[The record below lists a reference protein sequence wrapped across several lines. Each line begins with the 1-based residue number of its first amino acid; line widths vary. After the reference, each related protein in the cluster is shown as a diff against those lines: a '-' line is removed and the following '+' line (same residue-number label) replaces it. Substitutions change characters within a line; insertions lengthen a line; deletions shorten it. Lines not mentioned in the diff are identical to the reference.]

1 MSTFFVRLRRARAVA
16 SLACATTVSASAGCA
31 DLCTLEGECPEVATT
46 GAPGTTGETSGS
58 TSSGPDEEACPE
70 DPSDGPTRE
79 DCGVWASSSLG
90 DDKHPGTRTMPVAT
104 LARAVEIAGGGS
116 GSESG
121 SGSGK
126 RRVYACAE
134 TFAEGVVVP
143 RGVSLFGGFDCAHDW
158 QSPPAVSDG
167 DEGMEYADA
176 TAHRT
181 VIAPAA
187 DVIPLLLAG
196 AWKGEGEGAGEEDGE
211 GESVLFGLSIRAADA
226 KAPGGSSI
234 GVLAEPGARAALFRC
249 DITAGDGADGAPGAH
264 GGEGPAPSGLPGS
277 KGWDACS
284 GAVGLG
290 GPPVIATCDDDE
302 KSVGGNGG
310 NGGTQLA
317 GDGSP
322 GTPEPTPNPANQGA
336 GGEGQTAFTL
346 CTAGTTGAS
355 GGVGTPGLGGAG
367 PGRLTSLGFSGPR
380 GKDGSHGKAG
390 QGGGGGGSSLGKLT
404 VCPPGLGGGAGGGS
418 GGSGGCGGKGGKG
431 GRSGGASIG
440 IATRSDGVRLLSQV
454 HITTGTGGRG
464 GKGGT
469 AQLGGSGGAAG
480 PGGSGAKTADDAVP
494 PGCPGMFGGHGGH
507 GGHGGG
513 GAGGPSI
520 GVAYSSFFPPDIQG
534 LLLVALGKGG
544 PGGNGG
550 NPGVEESVG
559 ADGGE
564 AEVSALEP

>member
-1 MSTFFVRLRRARAVA
+1 MSTFFIRLRRARPLAF
-16 SLACATTVSASAGCA
+16 LACAATVSASAGCA
-31 DLCTLEGECPEVATT
+31 DLCTLEGECSEGTTT
-46 GAPGTTGETSGS
+46 GAPGTSGETSGS
-58 TSSGPDEEACPE
+58 TSSGPDDEACPE
-70 DPSDGPTRE
+70 DPSEGPTRE
-79 DCGVWASSSLG
+79 ECGVWASSSLG

-116 GSESG
+116 EGGSGSG

-167 DEGMEYADA
+167 DEVGDQGEV
-176 TAHRT
+176 TGHRT
-181 VIAPAA
+181 VIAPGA
-187 DVIPLLLAG
+187 DVIPLLLV
-196 AWKGEGEGAGEEDGE
+196 GEGDGEEAGDGE

-226 KAPGGSSI
+226 NAPGGSSI
-234 GVLAEPGARAALFRC
+234 GVLAEPGARAALLRC
-249 DITAGDGADGAPGAH
+249 DITAGDGADGPPGEH

-284 GAVGLG
+284 GALGLG
-290 GPPVIATCDDDE
+290 GPPVSATCDDGE
-302 KSVGGNGG
+302 ESVGGKGG

-322 GTPEPTPNPANQGA
+322 GTPEPTPNPADHGA
-336 GGEGQTAFTL
+336 GGEGQNAFTL

-404 VCPPGLGGGAGGGS
+404 VCAPGLGRRRGRRLRRLRRLRR
-418 GGSGGCGGKGGKG
+418 KGRQRREQRRRQHRYRHQQRRSPPPLASPDRNRHRRPRRQ
-431 GRSGGASIG
+431 GRHRPARE
-440 IATRSDGVRLLSQV
+440 APAAQPAPAAPAPRPQ
-454 HITTGTGGRG
+454 TTT
-464 GKGGT
+464 
-469 AQLGGSGGAAG
+469 
-480 PGGSGAKTADDAVP
+480 
-494 PGCPGMFGGHGGH
+494 
-507 GGHGGG
+507 
-513 GAGGPSI
+513 
-520 GVAYSSFFPPDIQG
+520 
-534 LLLVALGKGG
+534 
-544 PGGNGG
+544 
-550 NPGVEESVG
+550 
-559 ADGGE
+559 
-564 AEVSALEP
+564 